1 MKRRGELIKV
11 GSLFDKYKNILQPPQ
26 GTVLVEVV
34 EVIHDVCGVALQK
47 KYIKYSVATKTVSIT
62 APSVLKQEVMR
73 REGEIL
79 LHLRGRLG
87 VKAPTKIL

>member
-26 GTVLVEVV
+26 AIVLTEVA
-34 EVIHDVCGVALQK
+34 EVIKDVCGVALPK
-47 KYIKYSVATKTVSIT
+47 KYLKYSVATKTISVI

-73 REGEIL
+73 REGEIM

-87 VKAPTKIL
+87 TKAPKKIL

>member
-26 GTVLVEVV
+26 STVLTEVV
-34 EVIHDVCGVALQK
+34 EVINDVCGVKLQK
-47 KYIKYSVATKTVSIT
+47 KYIKYSVNSKTISIV

-73 REGEIL
+73 KQSEIL

-87 VKAPTKIL
+87 LKAPTKIM

>member
-26 GTVLVEVV
+26 ATVLNEVV
-34 EVIHDVCGVALQK
+34 EVITDVCGVALQK
-47 KYIKYSVATKTVSIT
+47 KYIKYSVSSKTISIT

-73 REGEIL
+73 RQAEIL

-87 VKAPTKIL
+87 AKAPTKIL

>member
-26 GTVLVEVV
+26 GVVLE
-34 EVIHDVCGVALQK
+34 EVIEVINDICGVLLQK
-47 KYIKYSVATKTVSIT
+47 KYIKYSVSTKTIAIT
-62 APSVLKQEVMR
+62 APSVLKQEILHR
-73 REGEIL
+73 QAEIL

-87 VKAPTKIL
+87 AKAPVKIL